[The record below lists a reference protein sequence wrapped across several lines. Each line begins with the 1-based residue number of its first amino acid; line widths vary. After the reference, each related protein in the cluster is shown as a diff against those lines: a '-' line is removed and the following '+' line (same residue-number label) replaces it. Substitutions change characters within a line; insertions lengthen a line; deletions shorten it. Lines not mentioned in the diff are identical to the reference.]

1 MQAIVLI
8 TDSEAL
14 PAFERALM
22 ERAEHG
28 FTIVPSVVGRGR
40 TGLKAGSRVH
50 PGASSLLFTV
60 VPDDQAEPTLAFLRQ
75 VRDQAGATA
84 ATKIFVAAARTAD

>member
-40 TGLKAGSRVH
+40 TGLKTGTRVH

-60 VPDDQAEPTLAFLRQ
+60 VPDDQAEPTLVFLRQ
-75 VRDQAGATA
+75 ARDQAGATA
-84 ATKIFVAAARTAD
+84 ATKIFVSEARAAD